1 MNQNQIE
8 NNNNTIGYDNSQN
21 SIFPMNNNNMQLNNN
36 QNNFNNGSINLQNG
50 LGNIGNNNSVLEG
63 NNQVL
68 FENNTINSVGNTS
81 VGLANVDNNLSNNQD
96 NDVQYSGGQI
106 NNLDV
111 VNNENSD
118 SKKNSK
124 KKKKEKKEKT
134 KEEKIK
140 TEFGKNTETAKT
152 VKMIRFQY
160 KVKDQDGKII
170 DSYFD
175 AESQMDVQSF
185 LLNKGYEVISIKED
199 KLSTKLGLASISI
212 SKKMNS
218 KDLNFFLT
226 QLSTYVKSG
235 IPLVDSMEILSRQSK
250 NKSVQMLYRKIV
262 FELNKGTPFSV
273 CLEKQGNVFPKML
286 VNMIK
291 TSEMTGDLT
300 GVLDDM
306 AAYYKQQDSNRKQI
320 ISAMTYPSVLMIF
333 ALCVLTFVITYVVPS
348 FTSMYSSVGSTL
360 PTITIIIMNISD
372 FVIANWYIILAVVVV
387 VAIIIR
393 LLYKSSKKVKYLL
406 QSFVMHIPVVSDIIK
421 YNQLVTFTG
430 TFATLIKHDVFITD
444 SMDILSKITDNE
456 IYKKIIDD
464 SITNLSKGNGV
475 SVAFK
480 GHWAFPATAYE
491 MLVTGE
497 RTGKLGEM
505 MQHVTEYYQEE
516 QTNLISRLKS
526 LIEPLMIVVLA
537 ILVGV
542 ILLAVVVPMFDI
554 YSKII

>member
-1 MNQNQIE
+1 MNHNQLNQNTQ
-8 NNNNTIGYDNSQN
+8 NNNINQLG
-21 SIFPMNNNNMQLNNN
+21 NNNLQLNNN
-36 QNNFNNGSINLQNG
+36 ISNLNNVNMNNNLNNFEINNQEI
-50 LGNIGNNNSVLEG
+50 NNNINEDIITN
-63 NNQVL
+63 NNQTKKNKKQL
-68 FENNTINSVGNTS
+68 KKEK
-81 VGLANVDNNLSNNQD
+81 NNQD
-96 NDVQYSGGQI
+96 RK
-106 NNLDV
+106 
-111 VNNENSD
+111 NESSTN
-118 SKKNSK
+118 
-124 KKKKEKKEKT
+124 
-134 KEEKIK
+134 IQ
-140 TEFGKNTETAKT
+140 TEFGKKIETLPKI
-152 VKMIRFQY
+152 KMTRYQY
-160 KVKDQDGKII
+160 KVKDQSGKII
-170 DSYFD
+170 ESYFD
-175 AESQMDVQSF
+175 AENKLDVESF
-185 LLNKGYEVISIKED
+185 LLNKGYEIISVKED
-199 KLSTKLGLASISI
+199 KLSTSLGLASISI

-250 NKSVQMLYRKIV
+250 SKTVQMLYRKIV
-262 FELNKGTPFSV
+262 FELNKGTPFSI

-286 VNMIK
+286 INMIK

-333 ALCVLTFVITYVVPS
+333 AVAVLTFVITYVVPS
-348 FTSMYSSVGSTL
+348 FTSMYTSVGSTL
-360 PTITIIIMNISD
+360 PTVTIIIMNISD
-372 FVIANWYIILAVVVV
+372 FVIENWYIIIIVI
-387 VAIIIR
+387 AIISIILR
-393 LLYKSSKKVKYLL
+393 LLYKASRKAKYAM
-406 QSFVMHIPVVSDIIK
+406 QSLVMHIPVVSDIIK

-444 SMDILSKITDNE
+444 SMDILSRITENE
-456 IYKKIIDD
+456 IYKKIINDA
-464 SITNLSKGNGV
+464 ITNLSKGNGV

-480 GHWAFPATAYE
+480 GHWAFPETAYE

-516 QTNLISRLKS
+516 QTNLIARLKS
-526 LIEPLMIVVLA
+526 LIEPLMIVALA
-537 ILVGV
+537 ILVGI